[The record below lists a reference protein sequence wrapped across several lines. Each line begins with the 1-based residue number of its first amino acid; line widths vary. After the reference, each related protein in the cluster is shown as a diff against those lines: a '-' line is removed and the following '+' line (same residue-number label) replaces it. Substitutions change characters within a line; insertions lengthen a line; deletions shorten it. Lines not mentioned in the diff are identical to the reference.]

1 MVQQPRKPKQIK
13 KSPEQIKS
21 KLNFVAQ
28 YSGLAFE
35 MLFLMLGGVFLGI
48 KLDNL
53 FGTKPLLTAIL
64 SVLGVVLAIYF
75 ALRKEF
81 KKPESK

>member
-1 MVQQPRKPKQIK
+1 
-13 KSPEQIKS
+13 
-21 KLNFVAQ
+21 
-28 YSGLAFE
+28 
-35 MLFLMLGGVFLGI
+35 MLGGVFLGI